1 MIEQGKVM
9 GDIAINWYCD
19 PHLYFQIIRKLIG
32 IFENYPGADS
42 KNDIPFYRN
51 NWPDPNLLLKLDLK
65 VNIDKPMIFLSAI
78 RKFYKMNNML
88 SQMGVGSEEA
98 S

>member
-65 VNIDKPMIFLSAI
+65 VNSSFC
-78 RKFYKMNNML
+78 FF
-88 SQMGVGSEEA
+88 
-98 S
+98 